1 MNIIHALPLILACA
15 IAAPAVASDRKDFY
29 APPEAMGKQ
38 LILNSHTEKTVTF
51 RFDVSPIIGNATDV
65 KLTAKVVG
73 NKDLVPVPN
82 VATFTTIAEGES
94 ATLDFV
100 LPITEE
106 QAKDKK
112 LKIQGTV
119 EYLPDY
125 EKILNVVQEDA
136 KKEYTNSLGK
146 DRLIYT
152 IQDAQTK
159 KLKST
164 EIIRFDPADTAT
176 SK

>member
-1 MNIIHALPLILACA
+1 MNILHILPIILACA
-15 IAAPAVASDRKDFY
+15 IATPAVANDINDFY
-29 APPEAMGKQ
+29 APPETMGKQ
-38 LILNSHTEKTVTF
+38 LFINSHTDKTVTF
-51 RFDVSPIIGNATDV
+51 RFEVSPLLGDAKDI
-65 KLTAKVVG
+65 KLTAKVLG

-82 VATFTTIAEGES
+82 AVSFEALSEGQS
-94 ATLDFV
+94 ANLDFV

-125 EKILNVVQEDA
+125 EKMLKVVQEDA
-136 KKEYTNSLGK
+136 NKQYPIDSVKFKLIDTIKDSLN
-146 DRLIYT
+146 
-152 IQDAQTK
+152 K

-164 EIIRFDPADTAT
+164 EIHRFDPVDNNT
-176 SK
+176 K